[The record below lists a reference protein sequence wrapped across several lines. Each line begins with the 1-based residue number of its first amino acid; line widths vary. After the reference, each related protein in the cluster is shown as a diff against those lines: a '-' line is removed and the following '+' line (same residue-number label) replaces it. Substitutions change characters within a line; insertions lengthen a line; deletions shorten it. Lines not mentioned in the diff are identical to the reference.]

1 MKKIWL
7 IIMIILWLGIIFMF
21 SNTNSTNSNNL
32 SRSIG
37 GTIIKITNNLK
48 ITNITDENMEDII
61 TTINKPIRKLA
72 HITEYFILAIL
83 VFNLLKKFKIKL
95 AKYYLTFILCFSYSL
110 LDEFHQTFIN
120 GRTGQFIDC
129 LIDMIGV
136 IIYLL
141 IVIITKRRKKTHYEE
156 V

>member
-1 MKKIWL
+1 
-7 IIMIILWLGIIFMF
+7 MF

>member
-1 MKKIWL
+1 MKKLPLIMLIFIWML
-7 IIMIILWLGIIFMF
+7 IIFVF
-21 SNTNSTNSNNL
+21 SNTNSISSNNL

-37 GTIIKITNNLK
+37 GTIINITNSLK

-61 TTINKPIRKLA
+61 TMINTPIRKLA
-72 HITEYFILAIL
+72 HITEYFILSLLI
-83 VFNLLKKFKIKL
+83 FNFFKPFKIGKL
-95 AKYYLTFILCFSYSL
+95 KYYLTVILCFSYSL

-136 IIYLL
+136 VIYLS
-141 IVIITKRRKKTHYEE
+141 IVVIVTRKVKKKYEKI
-156 V
+156 

>member
-1 MKKIWL
+1 
-7 IIMIILWLGIIFMF
+7 MIILWLGIIFMF